1 MRIAIFT
8 LGTRGDV
15 QPYVALAKQAI
26 AKGHRAII
34 CTGNY
39 FKEFILEEGIEF
51 QETASDLMA
60 MLETEAGQMVFNHA
74 LKHPFKTKKFVDD
87 VVNPAF
93 RKTLDQFWQGA
104 QGADVIIYHPKAF
117 GAPDIAK
124 ALGIPCIHLPPVPT
138 AYPIEEFPNL
148 VLSSTGNFGKTI
160 NKWTYTIMKQAESTS
175 IKEVND
181 FREKTLHL
189 PKRKTGLYTFEID
202 GERIPIIYPLSST
215 LFEDVTSWEGHVK
228 LPGFFFLETEEKL
241 DPELETFIEAGPA
254 PIIISFGSMALKN
267 PEVFKK
273 NLLVALAEY
282 DNRAVILTGNTGM
295 SFEGNEQIFATKGA
309 PHLQLFPLGKGI
321 IHHGGVGTMAAALSS
336 GKPQLI
342 IPFGVDQPFWAKRL
356 FERGYSVKAIK
367 EKDITVDLLVER
379 MNEMESD
386 QLKKRAAQISRA
398 IKEEQGLDKA
408 VAYIEKIVHNKEDI
422 E

>member
-15 QPYVALAKQAI
+15 QPYVALSKHAI
-26 AKGHRAII
+26 SKGHSAII
-34 CTGNY
+34 CTGNS

-60 MLETEAGQMVFNHA
+60 MLETEEGQKVFNHA
-74 LKHPFKTKKFVDD
+74 MKQPFKTKKFVDD

-104 QGADVIIYHPKAF
+104 QGADVIVFHPKAF

-148 VLSSTGNFGKTI
+148 VLSATGNFGKTI
-160 NKWTYTIMKQAESTS
+160 NKWTYTIMKQAESAS

-189 PKRKTGLYTFEID
+189 PKRKTGLYTFEVD
-202 GERIPIIYPLSST
+202 GERIPIIYPLSPA
-215 LFEDVTSWEGHVK
+215 LFEDVTSWQGHVE
-228 LPGFFFLETEEKL
+228 LPGFFFLESEEKL
-241 DPELETFIEAGPA
+241 DSELEAFIKVGPA
-254 PIIISFGSMALKN
+254 PIIISFGSMALKD

-273 NLLVALAEY
+273 NLLAALEKSA
-282 DNRAVILTGNTGM
+282 NRAVILTGNTGM
-295 SFEGNEQIFATKGA
+295 TFESNDQIFATKGV

-321 IHHGGVGTMAAALSS
+321 IHHGGVGTMAAALRS

-356 FERGYSVKAIK
+356 FERGYSLQPIK
-367 EKDITVDLLVER
+367 EKDITIDGLVER
-379 MNEMESD
+379 MNDMEAD
-386 QLKKRAAQISRA
+386 RLKKRVEEISRM
-398 IKEEQGLDKA
+398 IKEENGLDKA
-408 VAYIEKIVHNKEDI
+408 VAYIEKVVEKSCNGA
-422 E
+422 